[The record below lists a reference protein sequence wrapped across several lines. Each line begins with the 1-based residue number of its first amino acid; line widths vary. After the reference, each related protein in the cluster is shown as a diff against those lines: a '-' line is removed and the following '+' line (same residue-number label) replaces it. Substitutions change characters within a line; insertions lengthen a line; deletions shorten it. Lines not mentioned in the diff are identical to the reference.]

1 MKSEKL
7 ISIKCQTILNAMPDL
22 TPTNKLL
29 LTGLDVQY
37 KGSVVARTF
46 EVWAREHKYD
56 ELRKPITAFLKEAE
70 DLLGSPV
77 GSEEE
82 PKDNPVVKKASREI
96 AYLTDNQVALG
107 PKHKTSL
114 LTAIEEEE
122 YTYDEVMT
130 AFREFFQNLDTSKP
144 NALSFAAKNFTDE
157 ASDRLY
163 SVRRK
168 KHEKEEENIAILRKA
183 AAMQEVAEAER
194 KARKD
199 KQAEEELMIEDELGD

>member
-70 DLLGSPV
+70 ELLGSPV
-77 GSEEE
+77 GAEDE
-82 PKDNPVVKKASREI
+82 PKDNPVVKKVSREI
-96 AYLTDNQVALG
+96 AYMTDNQVALG
-107 PKHKTSL
+107 PKHKATL
-114 LTAIEEEE
+114 LTAIEEEQ
-122 YTYDEVMT
+122 YTYEEIMT
-130 AFREFFQNLDTSKP
+130 AFREFFHNLDTSKP

-168 KHEKEEENIAILRKA
+168 KQEKDLEASAVSQA
-183 AAMQEVAEAER
+183 AVRMQETAEAER
-194 KARKD
+194 KARRE
-199 KQAEEELMIEDELGD
+199 KQAKEELLIEDELGD